1 MLTETDLSQFIG
13 TSQYYTYMAGL
24 KLTDG
29 VKYLADNA
37 GNGCYWLLDIIA
49 SYQTDAK
56 IRREP
61 FQIWELK
68 LTPKAEGNPH
78 AQPCVVTMKTD
89 TNQPNLVRQE
99 IPYTDFPLDSITLYL
114 IDGVILL
121 TSEY

>member
-1 MLTETDLSQFIG
+1 MLTETDLNQFTG

-29 VKYLADNA
+29 VKYIADEA
-37 GNGCYWLLDIIA
+37 GAYWLLDIIA

-56 IRREP
+56 IRREG

-68 LTPKAEGNPH
+68 LSPKVEGNPH

-89 TNQPNLVRQE
+89 TDKPLLVKQE
-99 IPYTDFPLDSITLYL
+99 LCYTDFPLDSITLWL

-121 TSEY
+121 PSEY

>member
-1 MLTETDLSQFIG
+1 MLTETDLNQFTG
-13 TSQYYTYMAGL
+13 TTQYYLYLFGL

-29 VKYLADNA
+29 VKFMADEA
-37 GNGCYWLLDIIA
+37 GAYWLLDIIS
-49 SYQTDAK
+49 SYQHDPK

-68 LTPKAEGNPH
+68 LSPKDTTTGRHPA
-78 AQPCVVTMKTD
+78 VVTMKTD
-89 TNQPNLVRQE
+89 TNQPLLVKQE
-99 IPYTDFPLDSITLYL
+99 ISHTDFPLASITLYL